1 MKSIAIF
8 LLITGGLLILGGLVL
23 LVADKVPWLGNL
35 PGDIHY
41 RGRNFSFHFPLMTC
55 ILLSIILTVVIN
67 IILRFFGR

>member
-8 LLITGGLLILGGLVL
+8 LFVTGGLLIIGGLVL

-35 PGDIHY
+35 PGDIHF

-55 ILLSIILTVVIN
+55 ILLSIILTVIIN
-67 IILRFFGR
+67 IILRLFK